1 MNTPLPPPPPKR
13 TPLGDPLLD
22 ERLARL
28 AARRSGDA
36 TSRPATGGGGA
47 PRAAAPTARAT
58 RRHAARGSRAAA
70 LALSVTTTVGLAGFF
85 RQAAAT
91 EESTASSTDSSV
103 ISSSS
108 ATIAT
113 VAAPAETTAVAPAVE
128 AVTGT
133 TAAEV
138 VAVAADTSTGLADG
152 TYTGDTSTNRWGPVQ
167 VEITVS
173 GGVITDVSVLQY
185 PDDDHKSVEINER
198 ALPTLIEEALAA
210 QSSDVDTVSGAT
222 YTSDSYR
229 ESLQTA
235 IDAARAAITA

>member
-28 AARRSGDA
+28 AARRTGDA
-36 TSRPATGGGGA
+36 TSRPAAGGA

-108 ATIAT
+108 ATVAT
-113 VAAPAETTAVAPAVE
+113 VTATTETTAATT
-128 AVTGT
+128 AVTET